1 LKNGKKAKRRNPG
14 TESHHSVAARRDIA
28 ESRSRYYPQGNAPL
42 IIGICGGSG
51 SGKTTS
57 TRRIIE
63 ALSSSNVIVLQ
74 QDSDYKD
81 FPDPPFD
88 LRFIGRLVRDIS
100 ERGRTMEM
108 VVGQY
113 MATVRPKHMEIVE
126 PSKRYADIII
136 AEGGYSEV
144 GIDLVIQM
152 IKSLAPRGLATRM
165 SAPK

>member
-1 LKNGKKAKRRNPG
+1 
-14 TESHHSVAARRDIA
+14 
-28 ESRSRYYPQGNAPL
+28 
-42 IIGICGGSG
+42 
-51 SGKTTS
+51 
-57 TRRIIE
+57 
-63 ALSSSNVIVLQ
+63 
-74 QDSDYKD
+74 
-81 FPDPPFD
+81 
-88 LRFIGRLVRDIS
+88 
-100 ERGRTMEM
+100 MEM